1 MKAFEAMISLLLLI
15 MAVPM
20 LALIRGNESST
31 TIRYII
37 AEDML
42 NSLYNKYGMGISYK
56 ENMDSITQDI
66 ARMEKETGNCIEYET
81 PHWKTNECP
90 GKERITVAHDS
101 IVGNVRLS
109 IVK

>member
-1 MKAFEAMISLLLLI
+1 MKAFEAMISLLLLV

-20 LALIRGNESST
+20 LELARGNESSV

-42 NSLYNKYGMGISYK
+42 NSLYSKYGMGIAYP
-56 ENMDSITQDI
+56 ENRYAIEQDI
-66 ARMEKETGNCIEYET
+66 AKMSKETGNCIEFAT
-81 PHWKTNECP
+81 PYWQTSECP
-90 GKERITVAHDS
+90 GNERITATHNS

-109 IVK
+109 IIK